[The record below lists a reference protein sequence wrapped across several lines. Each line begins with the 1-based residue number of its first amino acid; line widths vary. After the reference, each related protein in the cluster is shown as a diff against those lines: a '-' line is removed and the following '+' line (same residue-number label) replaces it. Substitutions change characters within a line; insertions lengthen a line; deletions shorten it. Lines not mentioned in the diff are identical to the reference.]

1 LGFKS
6 YAQYFYA
13 KAKPDYLT
21 NANYIQYRKENTE
34 RLKDVPSRDFEGRM
48 FRDWLS
54 WGKTYKDVYFVSKI
68 QHAQEFLQVLPIE
81 ELYRE
86 GGYVFFKRV
95 NEKVAQHSE

>member
-1 LGFKS
+1 
-6 YAQYFYA
+6 
-13 KAKPDYLT
+13 
-21 NANYIQYRKENTE
+21 
-34 RLKDVPSRDFEGRM
+34 
-48 FRDWLS
+48 LS
-54 WGKTYKDVYFVSKI
+54 WGKTDKDVYFVSKI